1 MDQTCVMKY
10 LKSDTY
16 FIIMHPATDQ
26 FESIISDLDFYTLT
40 PEQQKLKQEADLN
53 SKSVIKVGSYEYP
66 VNISEGEFVHHI
78 ESLNRQKLPNGLIIK
93 LVKYKNDVVH
103 YVVKLVYNKLIL
115 ILNYL

>member
-26 FESIISDLDFYTLT
+26 FESVISDLDFYTLT
-40 PEQQKLKQEADLN
+40 PEQQKLKQEADLS

-78 ESLNRQKLPNGLIIK
+78 ESSNRQKLPNGLIIK
-93 LVKYKNDVVH
+93 FVKYKNDLVH
-103 YVVKLVYNKLIL
+103 YVVIN
-115 ILNYL
+115 

>member
-1 MDQTCVMKY
+1 MYQTCVMKY

-16 FIIMHPATDQ
+16 FIIMHPATDH

-115 ILNYL
+115 I